1 VLAYASKKAFA
12 LRSKRRARTE
22 EVRRVFHLPTLTPRT
37 SLARGPIG
45 GLQSRPS
52 ISFEWQAARAQFDLE
67 PGAKGFDARMP
78 LDLYWRSWPRTALP
92 CLLSLTPVRL

>member
-1 VLAYASKKAFA
+1 
-12 LRSKRRARTE
+12 
-22 EVRRVFHLPTLTPRT
+22 VRRVFHLPTLTPRT

-78 LDLYWRSWPRTALP
+78 QTCTGAAGRGRPLP
-92 CLLSLTPVRL
+92 FLRSLTPVRL